1 VNGLVN
7 RVNRSLKMLHGR
19 ALPLAAGLAL
29 LVTTAACT
37 VESPASTPLATTPAI
52 LFQHQTVELAWRT
65 AAQRKRPL
73 VIMFKSD
80 RCPHCDR
87 MLAETY
93 AHPQIRQY
101 LYDNAETA
109 LAHSRDYADLVKRL
123 GIRGYPTTLVIS
135 AEGQIVDSVEGFL
148 EPAEFA
154 RRIARS
160 IGPRTASAQLAPATT
175 AR

>member
-7 RVNRSLKMLHGR
+7 HSLKMLHGR

-37 VESPASTPLATTPAI
+37 VESPASTSTATTSAV
-52 LFQHQTVELAWRT
+52 LFQHQTVELAWRV
-65 AAQRKRPL
+65 AADRKRPL

-93 AHPQIRQY
+93 AHPQIRQF
-101 LYDNAETA
+101 LYDHAETA
-109 LAHSRDYADLVKRL
+109 LAHSRDYTDLVKRL

-148 EPAEFA
+148 EPGEFA
-154 RRIARS
+154 KRITRW
-160 IGPRTASAQLAPATT
+160 IGPTAARAQVAPSTT
-175 AR
+175 TR

>member
-7 RVNRSLKMLHGR
+7 HSLKMLHGR

-37 VESPASTPLATTPAI
+37 VESPASTPLATTPAV
-52 LFQHQTVELAWRT
+52 LFQHETVGLAWL
-65 AAQRKRPL
+65 AAADRKRPL

-93 AHPQIRQY
+93 AHPQIRQF

-135 AEGQIVDSVEGFL
+135 AEGQIVDSVEGYV
-148 EPAEFA
+148 EPVEFA
-154 RRIARS
+154 RRITRW
-160 IGPRTASAQLAPATT
+160 IGPHAASAQLVPTT
-175 AR
+175 AAR

>member
-7 RVNRSLKMLHGR
+7 HALKMLHGR

-37 VESPASTPLATTPAI
+37 VESPASTPLATTPAV
-52 LFQHQTVELAWRT
+52 LFQHETVELAWR
-65 AAQRKRPL
+65 AAAERKRPL

-93 AHPQIRQY
+93 AHPQISQF
-101 LYDNAETA
+101 LAAHAETA
-109 LAHSRDYADLVKRL
+109 LAHSTDYADLIKRL

-135 AEGQIVDSVEGFL
+135 AEGQIVDSMEGFL

-154 RRIARS
+154 KRITRW
-160 IGPRTASAQLAPATT
+160 IGPQAANAQLAPIT
-175 AR
+175 AAR